1 MFNVIR
7 HSALALAYAV
17 IIVEIVAA
25 FTVLGWLLE

>member
-7 HSALALAYAV
+7 HSALALAYGV

-25 FTVLGWLLE
+25 FTVLGWLIE